1 MILAQR
7 QFIYSWSAP
16 FFDFPLLRAVGD
28 EVGETSIV
36 QTLYSASFFSSQTY
50 TREALLS
57 VLRPLNTPIMASVSE
72 QAAELAKLPG
82 LPPPSA
88 NIIPNFAD
96 PYNRAY
102 LVTFTTAITLTLA
115 TLLILIRTY
124 TKYAINKIG
133 LGWDDCELI

>member
-1 MILAQR
+1 
-7 QFIYSWSAP
+7 
-16 FFDFPLLRAVGD
+16 
-28 EVGETSIV
+28 
-36 QTLYSASFFSSQTY
+36 
-50 TREALLS
+50 
-57 VLRPLNTPIMASVSE
+57 MASVSE